1 MDNNKLAELFEQRRN
16 ALVSFAIGQVRKN
29 LPGDADDRFNFVRTP
44 GDLFELLRLDPLDR
58 YQVQNTRVA
67 EAISCA
73 QNFIHAAYRKLE
85 PGYATHEFDKQHLKL
100 WELYGNYGD
109 WQALQIIGAYPEN
122 FITPFVR
129 QRKTSL
135 FKTLEN
141 NLNQT
146 RLSMDSVLSAL
157 RDYLHEFEQICCL
170 DVISCF
176 MDGPTPANADY
187 YFVGR
192 QLVAP
197 FQYYWRKAEVELT
210 SQSRTINPAAWSE
223 WQPVDIPVGARVLDM
238 RSVFWNGRLCLVWA
252 EWQDKV
258 EGTEGAFLPYKLDVF
273 LAFKGQND
281 QWSAPLSLFHDEPY
295 DDVSDGCRLI
305 ATVWVDQQYT
315 KGRLGVLLT
324 NRLPEENEDNEYS
337 AYMVHD
343 VLLRPVANDDGRW
356 LDILADN
363 RFVSSEVVQH
373 PVQLESLTINE
384 SVEVAGSLTE
394 FYSLQALALTVGT
407 QDVLFVRGVCAKT
420 TVTDGGESTFD
431 LKLLDGT
438 GDDPA
443 PVEDNFPGAGQW
455 ATAWIAVKR
464 DRGGFTGRLTF
475 TFGEN
480 NTEMSYGR
488 KKFEVTVGEVKDF
501 LPPALDKTD
510 PAGAQFL
517 KFLSLP
523 GINKGFISVRLNSLF
538 GPELV
543 QRANVSVDA
552 VMDWSTQHL
561 PEPVLIGVQEPNGA
575 FDGAN
580 GLFFWELFFHVPH
593 LVAARLSE
601 ENRFQEAQQWLHYLF
616 DPQAPAKRLPEDPD
630 YVPDRPLY
638 WRCRPLM
645 SAGNPGHEVLYPTDP
660 DAIGYGAPRHFRIVA
675 FIDYVKN
682 LVAWGDWYYR
692 QLTRDSL
699 VAAKLCYVQAEFL
712 MGKPPSARTVSRWAP
727 ASVADLMD
735 RTLSRPALERFERE
749 LDLPL
754 GEVPAAAES
763 IPPLGLLAV
772 DGFAQP
778 INDQLL
784 KMYDLPAQR
793 LFNLRHNLTLDG
805 RPMEVPFFSPMTD
818 PNQLLRDL
826 AAGGSGTQRPMG
838 GQQQVV
844 AFRWRVM
851 YEAALRAVQTL
862 QEYGGQVLRLLEQR
876 DRAEMEE
883 DQQRYLVEAG
893 DYAKSTQEQ
902 TIAQLEA
909 SAVALTQSRALAQER
924 ANAYALRFDENVSAV
939 EYDVMDQLLS
949 SKQMGLASKA
959 IKGGGA
965 VIASLPNIFGL
976 SNGGHRGD
984 KLADAI
990 VYGLELASMALQID
1004 ADKNATT
1011 EGYRRRRNE
1020 WALQR
1025 DQALAEVRVLDEQI
1039 TAQGHAVDAART
1051 TLSQTLHANA
1061 QALKLYNFLKK
1072 RSTRAELFN
1081 WLLGQLKALHYQAYD
1096 AVVGLCLSTQASMS
1110 AETGDYDAQIAL
1122 PQVWQEERHGLTAGE
1137 HLRVYLLRMERE
1149 YLHRHTRRLELVKT
1163 VSLRQLFDKGEQP
1176 GQPDWEAA
1184 LGELKT
1190 TGSLEFRL
1198 TQLLFD
1204 RDHPGHYCRQI
1215 SSIEVDLP
1223 VLVGPYENV
1232 KATLTQ
1238 VSSMTATKA
1247 TTLSVEYL
1255 HSTASNAVPPPDV
1268 RFNLLS
1274 GQMMALSMGV
1284 NDTGMTSAKPDEGL
1298 LFPFECTGAIS
1309 SWRLTFPWADRD
1321 PQESMLRSL
1330 TDIVLRVRYTARVG
1344 DPTFA
1349 RKVEELVRGGDPDD
1363 AGRQT
1368 APVSP
1373 KAIRSEQGADNH
1385 E

>member
-1 MDNNKLAELFEQRRN
+1 MDNNKLAELFEQRRD
-16 ALVSFAIGQVRKN
+16 ALVSFVIGQVRKN
-29 LPGDADDRFNFVRTP
+29 LPGDLDDRFNFVRTP
-44 GDLFELLRLDPLDR
+44 SDLFELLRLDPLDR

-67 EAISCA
+67 EVISCA

-146 RLSMDSVLSAL
+146 RLNTDSVQLAL
-157 RDYLHEFEQICCL
+157 RDYLHEFEQTCNL
-170 DVISCF
+170 DVISSF
-176 MDGPTPANADY
+176 MDGDTPGHADY

-192 QLVAP
+192 QRVAP

-223 WQPVDIPVGARVLDM
+223 WQPVDIPVGSRVLDM
-238 RSVFWNGRLCLVWA
+238 RPVFWNGRLCLVWA
-252 EWQDKV
+252 QWQDKV
-258 EGTEGAFLPYKLDVF
+258 EGSNGASLPYKLDIF

-281 QWSAPLSLFHDEPY
+281 QWSAPLSLLHDEPES
-295 DDVSDGCRLI
+295 DVSDGCRLI

-324 NRLPEENEDNEYS
+324 NHSPDYKQYVVR
-337 AYMVHD
+337 D
-343 VLLRPVANDDGRW
+343 VLLRTVAGDDGKW
-356 LDILADN
+356 LDVLADN
-363 RFVSSEVVQH
+363 VFVSSEVVQH
-373 PVQLESLTINE
+373 PVQALAIDE
-384 SVEVAGSLTE
+384 SVEVPGSLTG
-394 FYSLQALALTVGT
+394 FYSLQALALIVGT
-407 QDVLFVRGVCAKT
+407 QDVLFVRGGCAKT
-420 TVTDGGESTFD
+420 NLDPVSSIFD
-431 LKLLDGT
+431 LRLLNGAQ
-438 GDDPA
+438 GDPE
-443 PVEDNFPGAGQW
+443 PIEDSFSSSGEW
-455 ATAWIAVKR
+455 VTAWMEVKR
-464 DRGGFTGRLTF
+464 SRGGFTDVTF
-475 TFGEN
+475 TFGEKAT
-480 NTEMSYGR
+480 TEGYGR
-488 KKFEVTVGEVKDF
+488 KKFVVTVGEVKGF
-501 LPPALDKTD
+501 VPSSLDKTD

-517 KFLSLP
+517 KFNQP
-523 GINKGFISVRLNSLF
+523 GMSVQYARLNSLF

-561 PEPVLIGVQEPNGA
+561 REPGPASGTIVEPNGA

-616 DPQAPAKRLPEDPD
+616 DPQAPAQRSPEDPD
-630 YVPDRPLY
+630 YVPERPLY

-826 AAGGSGTQRPMG
+826 AAGGSGTPRPMS

-893 DYAKSTQEQ
+893 DYAQSTQEQ

-909 SAVALTQSRALAQER
+909 TAGALTQSRALAQER
-924 ANAYALRFDENVSAV
+924 ADAYALRFDENVSAV

-965 VIASLPNIFGL
+965 TIAALPNIFGF

-1039 TAQGHAVDAART
+1039 SAQGYAVEAART

-1110 AETGDYDAQIAL
+1110 AETGDYDAQIPL

-1137 HLRVYLLRMERE
+1137 HLRMYLLRIERE

-1223 VLVGPYENV
+1223 VLAGPYENV

-1238 VSSMTATKA
+1238 ISSMTATKA

-1274 GQMMALSMGV
+1274 GQVMALSMGV

-1298 LFPFECTGAIS
+1298 LLPFECTGAIS
-1309 SWRLTFPWADRD
+1309 SWRLTFPWADRA
-1321 PQESMLRSL
+1321 PQESMLQSL

-1344 DPTFA
+1344 DPTFV
-1349 RKVEELVRGGDPDD
+1349 RKVEELVRRVDPDD
-1363 AGRQT
+1363 AGRQVV
-1368 APVSP
+1368 PLLP